1 MLQGTTWFEIALV
14 FGGGALVFITTA
26 IATLLLQRLAL
37 RFGLVDKP
45 DHRKIHKSPI
55 PRIGGIAILAG
66 FFTGVL
72 YYAVISRTYP
82 SVGEIVPMPN
92 RFFLTGAIVIA
103 VTGLVDDLRGLNFR
117 QKLVL
122 QSMVATFLILADY
135 RINLATGGMGVF
147 SKYWIGFS
155 IPVTFLWIIG
165 VINAINLIDGLDGLA
180 GGVALISLTV
190 ITFCTVLVGH
200 TFEVVLVFSMCGALI
215 GFLYFNSHP
224 ARIFMG
230 DTGSLFLGYVL
241 AAYSLGATE
250 GNRNHFLF
258 LVPVLALGFPVF
270 DTLLSMA
277 RRYLQGRPMF
287 YPDKDHIHHR
297 VRSLFKL
304 NHRQSVLL
312 LYAIHTV
319 FGLFAFLIAKS
330 GNAGAIFW
338 IVMTG
343 LYVLVLLWYLKY
355 INRRK
360 LKQLFKKN
368 KGGTNTPFARL
379 ARYR

>member
-1 MLQGTTWFEIALV
+1 MLQGITWIEMGLV
-14 FGGGALVFITTA
+14 FGGAILVFVVTA
-26 IATLLLQRLAL
+26 LATLFLQRVAL

-45 DHRKIHKSPI
+45 DFRKVHQNPI

-72 YYAVISRTYP
+72 YYAVIARTYP
-82 SVGEIVPMPN
+82 AVGEIVPMPN
-92 RFFLTGAIVIA
+92 RYFLTGAIVIA

-135 RINLATGGMGVF
+135 RMNLGAVAIAGFG
-147 SKYWIGFS
+147 KYWIGFS
-155 IPVTFLWIIG
+155 IPITFLWIIG

-180 GGVALISLTV
+180 GGISLISLTV
-190 ITFCTVLVGH
+190 ITFCIALCEH

-250 GNRNHFLF
+250 GGRNSFLF
-258 LVPVLALGFPVF
+258 LVPVLAVGLPVF

-297 VRSLFKL
+297 VRSQLKL
-304 NHRQSVLL
+304 NHRQAVLL
-312 LYAIHTV
+312 LYAIHTG
-319 FGLFAFLIAKS
+319 FGLFAFLIARS
-330 GNAGAIFW
+330 GNVEAVFW
-338 IVMTG
+338 ILMVIV
-343 LYVLVLLWYLKY
+343 YAFCLLWSLKY
-355 INRRK
+355 IDDRK
-360 LKQLFKKN
+360 LKKVLRRS
-368 KGGTNTPFARL
+368 GRGTKAPFARL